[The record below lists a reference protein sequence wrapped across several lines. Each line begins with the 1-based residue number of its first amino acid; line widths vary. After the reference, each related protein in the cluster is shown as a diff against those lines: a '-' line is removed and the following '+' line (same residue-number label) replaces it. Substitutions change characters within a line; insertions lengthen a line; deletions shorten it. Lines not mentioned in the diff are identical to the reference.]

1 MKVWMGLAAAMV
13 VGVGVPG
20 GDRVVPLPVFAA
32 EQAADQAGK
41 VLAEM
46 RKALGGAKLEQ
57 VKGLTLEGPFRREM
71 GPRQM
76 EGTMVLTLVGPDK
89 MHKSEDNEFPGG
101 MSVERVQ
108 ALDGDTSWTDVQNR
122 GGMGGGMQIVMRDG
136 PPGAPGSDPAAAE
149 QRRTAMFRS
158 EMQRWMFALL
168 AQTPGEVSYA
178 GVAESPDGKADTLEI
193 KDARGQVVRLFVDQ
207 ETHMPLMLAYQE
219 IRPRMM
225 MSGGPGGRGP
235 GGRGPGGP
243 GSGTGPGA
251 GQRPGGGG
259 GVGPGAGPGGGPG
272 GRPDREEMRRRLESM
287 PPPPPSAMQMR
298 FDEYDSVDG
307 VKLPKRI
314 AISADG
320 TPVEEWTLEKIK
332 VNPPVKAEF
341 FVKK

>member
-1 MKVWMGLAAAMV
+1 
-13 VGVGVPG
+13 
-20 GDRVVPLPVFAA
+20 
-32 EQAADQAGK
+32 
-41 VLAEM
+41 
-46 RKALGGAKLEQ
+46 
-57 VKGLTLEGPFRREM
+57 
-71 GPRQM
+71 
-76 EGTMVLTLVGPDK
+76 
-89 MHKSEDNEFPGG
+89 
-101 MSVERVQ
+101 VQ
-108 ALDGDTSWTDVQNR
+108 ALNGDTSWTDIQNR

-225 MSGGPGGRGP
+225 FQGGPGGPGGRGGRGGRFP
-235 GGRGPGGP
+235 GGPGGPGAGPGGP
-243 GSGTGPGA
+243 GSGTGAGA
-251 GQRPGGGG
+251 GPGGGRG
-259 GVGPGAGPGGGPG
+259 TGPGAGPGG
-272 GRPDREEMRRRLESM
+272 RPDPEEMRRRMESM

-298 FDEYDSVDG
+298 FDEYDSFDG

-314 AISADG
+314 AVSADG

-332 VNPPVKAEF
+332 VNPPVKADF